1 MFLSLSSQTMLMIL
15 CKHGCDEDN
24 GKNANYDCDDT
35 VLINSTG
42 ALPPR
47 QSYKRIRAEELHG
60 VRISKWKLE
69 NLVTIITTLLS
80 RW

>member
-35 VLINSTG
+35 VLINSMG
-42 ALPPR
+42 ALPSR
-47 QSYKRIRAEELHG
+47 QSYKRIRAG
-60 VRISKWKLE
+60 G
-69 NLVTIITTLLS
+69 
-80 RW
+80 

>member
-1 MFLSLSSQTMLMIL
+1 MILMIL
-15 CKHGCDEDN
+15 CKHGCDDDGGN
-24 GKNANYDCDDT
+24 YANYDCDDT
-35 VLINSTG
+35 VLINSMG
-42 ALPPR
+42 ALPSR